1 MPVGQRKHHHLM
13 PFLAVAAGI
22 ASFSVMDGLMKNA
35 SLAIGAYSAMVWRSL
50 LSMGVMLPLWKA
62 RGGIWPRGEVMRL
75 HALRGLNSACMA
87 TAFFWGIKYLPL
99 AEGMAISFIA
109 PLIALY
115 LAAVTL
121 GETIGRKAIF
131 ASVLGLAGVVIIA
144 AGRLGQ
150 GGYDEQAAWGIAS
163 ILTSAV
169 LYAWN
174 LILQRR
180 QALLAGPVEVAAF
193 QAVFTGL
200 FLAFAAPWLLELPSG
215 PVLIDVAGSA
225 VLATISLML
234 ISWGYGR
241 EETQVLLP
249 LEYSAFIWAAL
260 TGWIMFGEELTLP
273 TIAGAALIVTGCLI
287 AARKHIEQTAL

>member
-1 MPVGQRKHHHLM
+1 MAPGQHKHHHLA

-35 SLAIGAYSAMVWRSL
+35 SLAIGAYSALVWRSL
-50 LSMGVMLPLWKA
+50 ISMGVMLPLWKA
-62 RGGIWPRGEVMRL
+62 RGGTWPRGEVLRL
-75 HALRGLNSACMA
+75 HALRGLNSAFMA
-87 TAFFWGIKYLPL
+87 STFFWGLKYLPL

-121 GETIGRKAIF
+121 GEKIGSRAIL
-131 ASVLGLAGVVIIA
+131 ASVLGLGGVVVIA

-150 GGYDEQAAWGIAS
+150 GGYDAKAAWGIAS

-180 QALLAGPVEVAAF
+180 QALIAGPVEVAAF

-200 FLAFAAPWLLELPSG
+200 FLSFAAPWLLQLPSA
-215 PVLIDVAGSA
+215 PALLDIAGSA
-225 VLATISLML
+225 LLATISLML

-260 TGWIMFGEELTLP
+260 TGWVMFDEALTLP

>member
-1 MPVGQRKHHHLM
+1 MPTGQHKHHHLM

-22 ASFSVMDGLMKNA
+22 AIFSVMDGLMKNA

-50 LSMGVMLPLWKA
+50 LSMGVMLPLWRA

-109 PLIALY
+109 TLIALY

-121 GETIGRKAIF
+121 GEKIGRKAIF
-131 ASVLGLAGVVIIA
+131 ASVLGLVGVVIIA

-150 GGYDEQAAWGIAS
+150 GGYDEKAAWGIAS

-193 QAVFTGL
+193 QAVYTGL
-200 FLAFAAPWLLELPSG
+200 FLSFAAPWLLELPSG

-287 AARKHIEQTAL
+287 ATRKHIEQTAL

>member
-1 MPVGQRKHHHLM
+1 MAPGQHKHHHLA

-35 SLAIGAYSAMVWRSL
+35 SLAIGAYSALVWRSL
-50 LSMGVMLPLWKA
+50 ISMGVMLPLWKA
-62 RGGIWPRGEVMRL
+62 RGGIWPRGEVLRL
-75 HALRGLNSACMA
+75 HALRGLNSAFMA
-87 TAFFWGIKYLPL
+87 STFFWGLKYLPL

-121 GETIGRKAIF
+121 GEKIGSRAIL
-131 ASVLGLAGVVIIA
+131 ASVLGLGGVVVIA

-150 GGYDEQAAWGIAS
+150 GGYDANAAWGIAS

-180 QALLAGPVEVAAF
+180 QALIAGPVEVAAF

-200 FLAFAAPWLLELPSG
+200 FLSFAAPWLLQLPSA
-215 PVLIDVAGSA
+215 PALLDVAGSA

-260 TGWIMFGEELTLP
+260 TGWVMFGEELTLP

>member
-1 MPVGQRKHHHLM
+1 MPTGQHKHHHLM

-50 LSMGVMLPLWKA
+50 LSMGVMLPLWRA

-109 PLIALY
+109 TLIALY

-121 GETIGRKAIF
+121 GEKIGRKAIF
-131 ASVLGLAGVVIIA
+131 ASVLGLVVVVIIA

-150 GGYDEQAAWGIAS
+150 GGYDEKAAWGIAS

-193 QAVFTGL
+193 QAVYTGL
-200 FLAFAAPWLLELPSG
+200 FLSFAAPWLLELPSG

-287 AARKHIEQTAL
+287 ATRKHIEQTAL

>member
-1 MPVGQRKHHHLM
+1 MAPGQHKHHHLA

-50 LSMGVMLPLWKA
+50 LSTAVMLPLWKA
-62 RGGIWPRGEVMRL
+62 RGGIWPQGEVLRL
-75 HALRGLNSACMA
+75 HALRGLISAFMA
-87 TAFFWGIKYLPL
+87 TLFFWGIKYLPL

-121 GETIGRKAIF
+121 GEKIGAKAIL
-131 ASVLGLAGVVIIA
+131 ASVLGLAGVIVIA
-144 AGRLGQ
+144 AGRFGQ
-150 GGYDEQAAWGIAS
+150 GGYDKEAAWGIAA
-163 ILTSAV
+163 ILASAV

-180 QALLAGPVEVAAF
+180 QALIAGPVEVAAF

-200 FLAFAAPWLLELPSG
+200 FLSFAAPWLLQLPSA
-215 PVLIDVAGSA
+215 PALLDVAGSA

-260 TGWIMFGEELTLP
+260 TGWVMFGEELTLP